1 MKLNT
6 LLSLLVVALFATS
19 CGSDEPDV
27 SQSTMMNEVN
37 GKTVL
42 SGTDVYLTAANF
54 LESPS
59 GKYCIS
65 ICQTGTT
72 ASSADIQKVAVSL
85 NTKMKVAAR
94 NTYAIIDRDYL
105 YNFPSGKVAALVG
118 APVIYLEVTEL
129 IDGGFHY
136 LMSKGNVE
144 QGSLPKNGTSYSCTN
159 FNGDSWTV
167 TIPLDYNKFEFS
179 INDKGEEYKNYD
191 FVTANSMEGTVLR
204 LAYKRTYYEELNDI
218 HHQRT
223 LNMSVFIRSGSAC
236 AQCNLHD

>member
-94 NTYAIIDRDYL
+94 NNYAIIDRDYL
-105 YNFPSGKVAALVG
+105 YTG
-118 APVIYLEVTEL
+118 
-129 IDGGFHY
+129 
-136 LMSKGNVE
+136 
-144 QGSLPKNGTSYSCTN
+144 
-159 FNGDSWTV
+159 
-167 TIPLDYNKFEFS
+167 
-179 INDKGEEYKNYD
+179 
-191 FVTANSMEGTVLR
+191 
-204 LAYKRTYYEELNDI
+204 
-218 HHQRT
+218 
-223 LNMSVFIRSGSAC
+223 IRSSSSST
-236 AQCNLHD
+236 

>member
-19 CGSDEPDV
+19 CGSDEPEV

-37 GKTVL
+37 GKTIL
-42 SGTDVYLTAANF
+42 PGTDMYLTAANF

-59 GKYCIS
+59 GEYCIS
-65 ICQTGTT
+65 ICQTGIS

-85 NTKMKVAAR
+85 NPKMKVAAK
-94 NTYAIIDRDYL
+94 NVYAIIKRDNL
-105 YNFPSGKVAALVG
+105 YNFPSGKVGALVG
-118 APVIYLEVTEL
+118 APVIYIEVTEL
-129 IDGGFHY
+129 IDGGFKY
-136 LMSKGNVE
+136 IMSKGNVE

-159 FNGDSWTV
+159 FNGDMWNV
-167 TIPLDYNKFEFS
+167 TIPLDFNKYEFS
-179 INDKGEEYKNYD
+179 INDKGEEYKNYN
-191 FVTANSMEGTVLR
+191 FSTANSLNGTFLQ

-223 LNMSVFIRSGSAC
+223 LDMSLFIRSGSAC
-236 AQCNLHD
+236 AKCNLHD